1 MSESSIHTAV
11 PVPQDGGGR
20 TITVLGATG
29 QQGGSVSAALL
40 ASGWAVRAVVRDP
53 AGVRA
58 RSLATAGAEI
68 VRGDLADRGSLRA
81 AFAGVHGVF
90 SVQPSSGQVGAG
102 LSHDDEIRYGT
113 AVAEAAEHSGV
124 NHLVYSSM
132 IAAGPAPTGVRH
144 FDVKSRIEDRVRRL
158 GTASTIVRPATFME
172 LLLTTATDLEK
183 GVLTFLMRPDQAM
196 QLIAVRDI
204 GRVVAAVFDAPGRFA
219 NRTIEIA
226 GDALTGD
233 AIARHLALAVGRPI
247 TYRRMPQAV
256 LEQDEVLARSVA
268 LVDDG
273 RLAGRT
279 DLAALRAT
287 FPFLLR
293 FDQWLKGP
301 GGTLLADALS
311 SGAR

>member
-1 MSESSIHTAV
+1 VS
-11 PVPQDGGGR
+11 QGGAGR
-20 TITVLGATG
+20 TIAVLGATG

-40 ASGWAVRAVVRDP
+40 AAGWAVRAVVRDP
-53 AGVRA
+53 AGDRA
-58 RSLATAGAEI
+58 RTLAAAGAEI
-68 VRGDLADRGSLRA
+68 VRGDLADPASLHA

-113 AVAEAAEHSGV
+113 TVAEAAERSGV

-132 IAAGPAPTGVRH
+132 IAAGPTPTGVRH
-144 FDVKSRIEDRVRRL
+144 FDVKSHIEDRVRGL
-158 GTASTIVRPATFME
+158 GIAGTIVRPATFME
-172 LLLTTATDLEK
+172 LVLTAATDFEK

-196 QLIAVRDI
+196 QLVAVRDI

-219 NRTIEIA
+219 DRTVEIA

-233 AIARHLALAVGRPI
+233 AIARHLARAAGRPI
-247 TYRRMPQAV
+247 TYRRMPRAV
-256 LEQDEVLARSVA
+256 LEHDEVLARSVA

-273 RLAGRT
+273 RLAGRA
-279 DLAALRAT
+279 DLAALRVT

-293 FDQWLKGP
+293 FDDWLEGP
-301 GGTLLADALS
+301 GGTLLADALRPAQ
-311 SGAR
+311 GGPEAR